1 VLKIALEA
9 VIPTPEELRRLRLQ
23 AGLTQK
29 ELAKRAGVSQSLIAR
44 IEAGTV
50 DPRVSTL
57 RRIISA
63 IPFKEGFKKA
73 SQIMCSP
80 VIYVTTDD
88 TVRKA
93 ADLMEKHGI
102 SQLPVLEGERVV
114 GSVRE
119 DSLIRE
125 VLRSRE
131 PHRIF
136 DKKVREVMEEAF
148 PTVSP
153 STSIVEILSSF
164 LYTKP
169 AVLVVDRGKLCGI
182 ITKIDI
188 IKALKT
194 GGR

>member
-1 VLKIALEA
+1 MKIALEA

-63 IPFKEGFKKA
+63 IPFKEEFKKA

-136 DKKVREVMEEAF
+136 DKNVREVMEESF

-164 LYTKP
+164 LYAKP

>member
-1 VLKIALEA
+1 VLKSALGA

-29 ELAKRAGVSQSLIAR
+29 DLAERAGVSQSLIAR

-63 IPFKEGFKKA
+63 IPFKESFKKA

-80 VIYVTTDD
+80 VIYVTTED

-102 SQLPVLEGERVV
+102 SQLPVLEGGKVV

-136 DKKVREVMEEAF
+136 DKKVKEVMEDAF

-153 STSIVEILSSF
+153 STSIIEILSSF
-164 LYTKP
+164 LYAKP

-194 GGR
+194 G

>member
-1 VLKIALEA
+1 MGA

-57 RRIISA
+57 RKIISA

-73 SQIMCSP
+73 SQIMYSP
-80 VIYVTTDD
+80 VICVTTND

-93 ADLMEKHGI
+93 ADLMEKYGI
-102 SQLPVLEGERVV
+102 SQLPVLEGGRVV

-136 DKKVREVMEEAF
+136 DKRVREVMEEAF

-164 LYTKP
+164 LYAKP
-169 AVLVVDRGKLCGI
+169 AVLVVDHGKLCGI